1 MGIMIILKWLVIGI
15 AVLVVAAL
23 LAGQLG
29 LLQGRAPNNL
39 GQRDGKLKPPS
50 KTPNSVSSQAG
61 LWPDHPMRAYA
72 EIAPLA
78 VSGDPT
84 AAMARLKAVVEAMPG
99 AKVIESRPDYVCAQ
113 FTTRWMKY
121 VDDTEFWLDPAA
133 QVIHV
138 RSASRVGRKD
148 FGVNRERVEEVR
160 RLLAAR

>member
-1 MGIMIILKWLVIGI
+1 MGIMIIVKWLVILI
-15 AVLVVAAL
+15 VVLVVAAL
-23 LAGQLG
+23 VAGQMG

-39 GQRDGKLKPPS
+39 GLRDGKLKPPS

-78 VSGDPT
+78 VGGDAGT
-84 AAMARLKAVVEAMPG
+84 AMARLKAVVEAMPG
-99 AKVIESRPDYVCAQ
+99 AKVIESRPDYLYAQ

-133 QVIHV
+133 GVIQV
-138 RSASRVGRKD
+138 RSASRVGGKD
-148 FGVNRERVEEVR
+148 YGVNRKRIEEVR